1 MPAFRDFCC
10 TQHLSVVSNLKEH
23 SFDKGIVCRHSTFPD
38 PNLILNEGVILGM
51 MMMILGMMKGL
62 S

>member
-1 MPAFRDFCC
+1 M
-10 TQHLSVVSNLKEH
+10 LLLVSNLKEH
-23 SFDKGIVCRHSTFPD
+23 SFDKGYSAVIQPFPD
-38 PNLILNEGVILGM
+38 PDLILNERVILGMMM